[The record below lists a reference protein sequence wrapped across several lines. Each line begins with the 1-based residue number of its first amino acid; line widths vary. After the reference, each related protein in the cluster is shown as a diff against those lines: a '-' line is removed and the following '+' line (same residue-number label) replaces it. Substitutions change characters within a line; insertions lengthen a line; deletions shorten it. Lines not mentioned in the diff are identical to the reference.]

1 MRDNPEEL
9 VIGCCLLNEDSV
21 PFAANVLEP
30 DDFASANLAEVFRAI
45 VFLKKTGKPV
55 EPYSVWVQA
64 QENGLRGLEV
74 TKLHEWAGAPR
85 SAGSVAFYAD
95 QVKENSTRRKL
106 SIAGMKYQQDA
117 ANMEI
122 PAAQTVSDMLNTLKG
137 IRDGSTNTN
146 LEALTLREILDIPET
161 PADWIIPDLLQKR
174 ERMII
179 TGWEG
184 LGKTTWIRQ
193 MSICMAAGLNPITLD
208 HINPVRVLVV
218 DVENTNTQWR
228 NETRG
233 IVQKVQRIGQ
243 VDPTTS
249 MRVHCGN
256 RMDVRRDKDLGLIHR
271 LVDEHDPEVLFI
283 GPIYKLLP
291 NAIQTDDDAAPL
303 ITALDSLRDRGLGL
317 IMEAHATKA
326 SREGGS
332 LAPRGSNALTGWP
345 EFGFGLAPTD
355 DGAEIQRWRGDRS
368 RDRQWPKKLFRGT
381 SGLPWVADN
390 IHPETRH
397 AKVYE
402 WDKRESA

>member
-1 MRDNPEEL
+1 MSTNPEEL
-9 VIGCCLLNEDSV
+9 VIGCCLLNENV
-21 PFAANVLEP
+21 IPLAANTLEP
-30 DDFASANLAEVFRAI
+30 EDFGSANLAEVFRAI
-45 VFLKKTGKPV
+45 VQLKKSGHPV
-55 EPYSVWVQA
+55 DPFSA
-64 QENGLRGLEV
+64 TTKATENGVRGLGNTFLYEV
-74 TKLHEWAGAPR
+74 M
-85 SAGSVAFYAD
+85 SATPAASSVGYYAE
-95 QVKENSTRRKL
+95 QVKDQSLRRKL
-106 SIAGMKYQQDA
+106 QLAGARYQQA
-117 ANMEI
+117 ATNPEI
-122 PAAQTVSDMLNTLKG
+122 PVTQTMTDMLDTLKG

-161 PADWIIPDLLQKR
+161 PDDWIIPGLLQKR

-208 HINPVRVLVV
+208 EIKPVRVLVI

-233 IVQKVQRIGQ
+233 MVAKVQRIGK

-345 EFGFGLAPTD
+345 EFGFGLAPND
-355 DGAEIQRWRGDRS
+355 DGADIQRWRGDRS
-368 RDRQWPKKLFRGT
+368 RDRQWPKKLFRG
-381 SGLPWVADN
+381 SNGLPWVADN
-390 IHPETRH
+390 IHPDARH

-402 WDKRESA
+402 WDAA